1 MTNRHSVTGAPKLSP
16 LERLQLANS
25 DPDKASIRDR
35 RVSMG
40 VPQLEMVALAKVS
53 TKTLVKAERGEQI
66 PPASMARIVAALDAI
81 QAEREIAERL
91 ANGR

>member
-16 LERLQLANS
+16 LERLHLANS

-40 VPQLEMVALAKVS
+40 LNHLELIARARVS
-53 TKTLVKAERGEQI
+53 SATLVKAERGEQI

-81 QAEREIAERL
+81 QAEREREIAERL
-91 ANGR
+91 AR